1 MGRGDGLFTQSD
13 SDRTRGNGFK
23 LKEGRFTL
31 DVRWKLF
38 TQTEVRHWHS
48 CPVSCGCPIPG
59 GAPGQAA
66 WGPGQLIWWGA
77 ALPMA
82 RGWNWVIFQSKSF
95 CYCILP
101 RVLLSVIFRS
111 PNSLLWLCFF
121 LKASKCFPTLSLLQ
135 FLKNQ
140 CLPNT

>member
-82 RGWNWVIFQSKSF
+82 RGWNWVIFQSK
-95 CYCILP
+95 
-101 RVLLSVIFRS
+101 
-111 PNSLLWLCFF
+111 
-121 LKASKCFPTLSLLQ
+121 
-135 FLKNQ
+135 
-140 CLPNT
+140 